1 MQSVGFGGPRSCD
14 DEAWAAVCGRDLFG
28 HLCGPG
34 CDGSRRVAKGKA
46 VCHPPSWRLLS
57 ARLPLGRVR
66 EPFAT
71 LLPGGCRVPGCHQAG
86 WGTPLPPSFLEA
98 VGCQAAEI
106 GQGGGPQVFDE
117 QCW

>member
-1 MQSVGFGGPRSCD
+1 MTRHGQLCVAGISSGIC
-14 DEAWAAVCGRDLFG
+14 AV
-28 HLCGPG
+28 
-34 CDGSRRVAKGKA
+34 
-46 VCHPPSWRLLS
+46 
-57 ARLPLGRVR
+57 LGVMAPEGWLR
-66 EPFAT
+66 ERQFVT